1 MNNEQDQDRVIIR
14 RKRRRS
20 ERKDDKTGGILALR
34 LFFVFSFFLVVYLVG
49 TLVCPWTGLWGRSL
63 GDFILGLSGGAT
75 VIPLFFLAYSLFA
88 LGTGR
93 KITSPLRQI
102 GGTGLLFICGSI
114 LTGIMSM
121 TGPQPRILTPGVMG
135 TMLAGLSVEWIGAL
149 GTLIVGI
156 FLTVLSAYLYGIS
169 AIRPEAVLGWIQ
181 GIVLRFRARLPKRPL
196 TDEYNPSEDVSLDWE
211 NEPVP
216 EISIRTVS
224 SENSDER
231 LDDDLYED
239 QEKEEEEEE
248 LLLESCPET
257 VLYDDGEE
265 ELFSSDEE
273 NGEEKQ
279 LYPDV
284 SSTSHEKDYEGND
297 DETDE
302 AEILEETDPTGP
314 FPPPMD
320 LFGPGETGDP
330 RNDPMIL
337 RQKGLDIV
345 SALSSFGVDAELAR
359 TVEGPTVIQ
368 YQIQLAPGVK
378 VSKVAGLSKDIAV
391 ALAVPSLRVEAPIP
405 GTSYVGIEVPNK
417 NRRPVTLRSVM
428 ESGEFSNSDVILP
441 LPLGFRVDGSPLVV
455 GLEELPHLLVAGT
468 TGSGKSVFVTSCIT
482 AMCATRTPAE
492 LRFILVDPKRVE
504 MAIYEKLPHVLA
516 KPIVDPQKAIHALG
530 WAVREMERRYEV
542 FARTRV
548 RQLSGYNQ
556 KVLPKDRLPHIVIVV
571 DELADLM
578 FTASKEVEDFIC
590 RLAQMARATGI
601 HLILA
606 TQRPSVNVITGLIK
620 ANVPARVAFTLPSQT
635 DSRTIIDVTG
645 AQQLLG
651 KGDMLFSSTKFPRPI
666 RIQSPFIDEDTTL
679 QVIDSLRRSFGDPE
693 YVELE
698 DQQNGKGGGSVD
710 FSYDDRL
717 EEAIR
722 LVLSSGIASASRLQ
736 RQMRVG
742 FTRAARMIDTMEQ
755 MGIIGPQD
763 GSKPREIYVD
773 EERAEEILE
782 EYL

>member
-1 MNNEQDQDRVIIR
+1 MIIR
-14 RKRRRS
+14 RKKRRS
-20 ERKDDKTGGILALR
+20 GRKDEKTGGILALR
-34 LFFVFSFFLVVYLVG
+34 LFFMLSFFLVVYLVG
-49 TLVCPWTGLWGRSL
+49 ALVCPWTGLWGRSL

-102 GGTGLLFICGSI
+102 GGTGLLFICGAI

-121 TGPQPRILTPGVMG
+121 TGPQPRVLTPGIMG

-156 FLTVLSAYLYGIS
+156 SLTALSAYLYGIS

-181 GIVLRFRARLPKRPL
+181 GMVLRFRARLPRRPL
-196 TDEYNPSEDVSLDWE
+196 ADEYDSSEDVSLDWE
-211 NEPVP
+211 DEPVP

-224 SENSDER
+224 PENSDEL
-231 LDDDLYED
+231 LDGDLYED
-239 QEKEEEEEE
+239 QEEESFPVEDYREEVLSDDNEEE
-248 LLLESCPET
+248 SC
-257 VLYDDGEE
+257 
-265 ELFSSDEE
+265 FSDEE
-273 NGEEKQ
+273 NDEEKRSFS
-279 LYPDV
+279 DASTV
-284 SSTSHEKDYEGND
+284 SREENHELDD
-297 DETDE
+297 DEIDE
-302 AEILEETDPTGP
+302 EDLPEEETDPTGP

-417 NRRPVTLRSVM
+417 KRRPVTLRSVM
-428 ESGEFSNSDVILP
+428 ESEEFSDSDVILP

-698 DQQNGKGGGSVD
+698 DQQNGKGGRNVD

-722 LVLSSGIASASRLQ
+722 FVLGSGIASASRLQ

>member
-1 MNNEQDQDRVIIR
+1 MPLNNEQDQDRVIIR
-14 RKRRRS
+14 RKKRRS
-20 ERKDDKTGGILALR
+20 GRKDEKTGGILALR
-34 LFFVFSFFLVVYLVG
+34 LFFMLSFFLVVYLVG

-102 GGTGLLFICGSI
+102 GGTGLLFICGAI

-121 TGPQPRILTPGVMG
+121 TGPQPRVLTPGIMG

-156 FLTVLSAYLYGIS
+156 SLTALSAYLYGIS

-181 GIVLRFRARLPKRPL
+181 GMVLRFRARLPRRPL
-196 TDEYNPSEDVSLDWE
+196 ADEYDSSEDVSLDWE
-211 NEPVP
+211 DEPVP

-224 SENSDER
+224 PENSDEL

-239 QEKEEEEEE
+239 QEEESFPVEDYREEALSDDNEEE
-248 LLLESCPET
+248 SC
-257 VLYDDGEE
+257 
-265 ELFSSDEE
+265 FSDEGKRSFSDTSTVSREE
-273 NGEEKQ
+273 N
-279 LYPDV
+279 
-284 SSTSHEKDYEGND
+284 HELDD
-297 DETDE
+297 DEIDE
-302 AEILEETDPTGP
+302 EDLPEEETDPTGP

-417 NRRPVTLRSVM
+417 KRRPVTLRSVM
-428 ESGEFSNSDVILP
+428 ESEEFSDSDVILP

-698 DQQNGKGGGSVD
+698 DQQNGKGGRNVD

-722 LVLSSGIASASRLQ
+722 FVLGSGIASASRLQ